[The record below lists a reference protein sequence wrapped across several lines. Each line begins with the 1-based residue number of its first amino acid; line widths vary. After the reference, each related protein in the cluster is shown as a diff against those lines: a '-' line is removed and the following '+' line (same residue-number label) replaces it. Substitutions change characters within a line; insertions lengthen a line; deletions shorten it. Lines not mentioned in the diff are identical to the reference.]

1 MNSALPKQVVSP
13 SQPVQE
19 TGNVIKQQRSA
30 STMQTDVMLMPVICV
45 LLGFVCLVGIL
56 YIGAFVGI
64 NKEGYRRTE
73 LLSQL
78 RTQQDMQANWQQML
92 AKEAGPSIVEKHAAK
107 LNMIPAVPS
116 QTVLLGTD
124 E

>member
-1 MNSALPKQVVSP
+1 MASPLRKQIISP
-13 SQPVQE
+13 SHPVQE
-19 TGNVIKQQRSA
+19 TGSEKKQHRSA
-30 STMQTDVMLMPVICV
+30 STIQADVMLMPVICI

-56 YIGAFVGI
+56 YIGAYVGL